1 MWQKPSHGEDLV
13 VGLVEV
19 VVALVVV
26 VVVVLIVVALV
37 VVALVVV
44 GFVVVVGL
52 VVVVASLVLVV
63 DNLEVVD
70 EILLWAFML
79 CIIKQLNKKIENIII
94 RCIFYSKLVFILNS
108 TTVFIW
114 TSIFLYSCLLKVSI
128 TSYQFNRL

>member
-37 VVALVVV
+37 VV

-52 VVVVASLVLVV
+52 VVVVATLVLVV

-108 TTVFIW
+108 T
-114 TSIFLYSCLLKVSI
+114 SIFLYSCLLKVSI
-128 TSYQFNRL
+128 TSYQYNRL